1 MLQYRVS
8 ITVSAYWIRAV
19 KGILKLTV
27 CHYTPFFLSYY
38 RCVDPTDDPFR
49 TCFGCDD
56 AAFSIRSRSANY
68 YDYAY
73 NFIDRQTG
81 EQFQVTRQNRRL
93 ICQPGEAGGPR
104 RCKLRVTRGM
114 QLRKT
119 TYGRV
124 QQFVQSE
131 QYLSND
137 DVDIIRR
144 YLLYNII

>member
-1 MLQYRVS
+1 MYYSCKPNFYQTNLFKQQ
-8 ITVSAYWIRAV
+8 
-19 KGILKLTV
+19 
-27 CHYTPFFLSYY
+27 YY
-38 RCVDPTDDPFR
+38 RCVDPTDDKFR
-49 TCFGCDD
+49 TCFGCDE

-68 YDYAY
+68 YDYAH

-81 EQFQVTRQNRRL
+81 EQFQVTGQNRRL
-93 ICQPGEAGGPR
+93 ICQPGAAGGPR
-104 RCKLRVTRGM
+104 RCKLRVSRGM

-144 YLLYNII
+144 YLLYNLI